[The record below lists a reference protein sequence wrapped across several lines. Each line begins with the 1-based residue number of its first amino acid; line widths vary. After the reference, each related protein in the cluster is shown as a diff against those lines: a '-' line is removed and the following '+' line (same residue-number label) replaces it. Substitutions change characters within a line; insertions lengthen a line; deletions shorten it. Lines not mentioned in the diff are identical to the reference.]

1 MTHTTTRK
9 DAAGFSLIELL
20 VVLVIL
26 GILGAIAIPRF
37 LDQQQAARNAT
48 AVSDL
53 RNLVST
59 QISLE
64 ATSGL
69 SDDATVIADEG
80 WVKSESEIVACAA
93 LSGGGS
99 DITLTV
105 WHLNGSFVYSWQRS
119 VSQITSAEIAVPS
132 DCTGLGNSVG

>member
-1 MTHTTTRK
+1 MRSNE
-9 DAAGFSLIELL
+9 GFSLVELL
-20 VVLVIL
+20 VVLVII
-26 GILGAIAIPRF
+26 GILAAIAVPRF

-53 RNLVST
+53 RNLIST

-69 SDDATVIADEG
+69 SEDGGVIAGEG
-80 WVKSESEIVACAA
+80 WGKSEAEIVACAA
-93 LSGGGS
+93 LTPDGE

-105 WHLNGSFVYSWQRS
+105 WHLRGSFVYSWQRS
-119 VSQITSAEIAVPS
+119 VSQIAASEIAVPS
-132 DCTGLGNSVG
+132 DCTGFGTDIG